1 MQITVKK
8 KALYELME
16 LIAEGRTGDTL
27 DMMDKFIGEDE
38 PIKPVE
44 MMSNQ
49 IASVR
54 PPVEDDE
61 YIPSTVSELSN
72 AASVIAAEVPPSQV
86 EYYYEKLHRLL
97 DDVIDRNRDQG
108 FDSEFIAESFRQI
121 LKETNGPRKFIVKKT
136 DSGNVA
142 SREFGQTDLTQAPQ
156 TGSVLDTDTSTQEE
170 LDYVESPEEEAKFD
184 AMLDSVNEYETLAL
198 KIKSAYT
205 KVLGQYNQ
213 LSKMGMRKSDLD
225 EFQSNYPFIIGT
237 AKTLGDKRP
246 SNDSERHQAIQS
258 VVNEVFESDAQIR
271 SDYENLINV
280 MVKSTGKS
288 RSSIENSV
296 KLGVLVN
303 LIKDPYFVKVRSAVP
318 IGSKEVI
325 QMEANRTF
333 DILLAASGIDTRR
346 ENVTEEQVNQVASNV
361 NEYIKDLK
369 KDDSITLQDQTFPV
383 LDFVNELLSVLDQYK
398 SEKIT
403 LKQDLKD
410 QGVVDLDAVDI
421 SVDEEDIEEE
431 LQEVEAVFTQSGKWT
446 DLAPWFEH
454 GSESAI
460 RQWYLKH
467 LAVKFNTILK
477 GRQNP
482 DEFPGAAQFAKAYS
496 DHYLYVLDALVEY
509 IPMFVKKKKKSGK
522 PEDLKYADLAEKA
535 LADLVEIQED
545 AASLSNILDV
555 EDSSQSANLTDMMQ
569 RSIGGNILSNIN
581 SKKFESVTS
590 FLMAKVD
597 TDLGASAYAEVGE
610 RNNINLSNVPNNF
623 IWPLTGKSSAPNF
636 EEPDKGIA
644 KQMIA
649 AGITPMIFAEV
660 LVEYQEDL
668 DKYFKTTFGK
678 GGELKDKI
686 DKADKLS
693 EGEVVKAFDEY
704 IVSLYR
710 QSKEEDIGQELNEFY
725 RIVKSLIR

>member
-1 MQITVKK
+1 MQVTVKK
-8 KALYELME
+8 KALYDLLSM
-16 LIAEGRTGDTL
+16 IAEGRTGDTL

-44 MMSNQ
+44 MMSSQLTQ
-49 IASVR
+49 IK
-54 PPVEDDE
+54 PPVGDDE
-61 YIPSTVSELSN
+61 YVPATVSELSN
-72 AASVIAAEVPPSQV
+72 AAAAIAEEVPPSQIDF
-86 EYYYEKLHRLL
+86 YYRKLHELL
-97 DDVIDRNRDQG
+97 DDAIDKNRDAG
-108 FDSEFIAESFRQI
+108 YDPDYLAEVFRQI
-121 LKETNGPRKFIVKKT
+121 VRESNGPRKFIVKKT

-142 SREFGQTDLTQAPQ
+142 SREFGQTDSPQIPQ

-184 AMLDSVNEYETLAL
+184 AMLDSVNEYESLAL
-198 KIKSAYT
+198 KIKSFYSSI
-205 KVLGQYNQ
+205 LGKYNQ

-246 SNDSERHQAIQS
+246 SNDSERHQVIQS

-271 SDYENLINV
+271 SDYQNLINS
-280 MVKSTGKS
+280 MVGSTGKS
-288 RSSIENSV
+288 RSAIENSV

-303 LIKDPYFVKVRSAVP
+303 LIRDPYFVKIRSADP
-318 IGSKEVI
+318 IGTKEVI

-333 DILLAASGIDTRR
+333 DILLAASDIDTRR
-346 ENVTEEQVNQVASNV
+346 ENVSEDQVNQVEANV

-369 KDDSITLQDQTFPV
+369 KEDSITLQGQTFPI
-383 LDFVNELLSVLDQYK
+383 LDFVNELLAVLDQYK

-467 LAVKFNTILK
+467 LAVKFNTVLK

-509 IPMFVKKKKKSGK
+509 IPMFVEKKKKSGK
-522 PEDLKYADLAEKA
+522 PEDLKYAEEAEKA
-535 LADLVEIQED
+535 LADLVEIQEA
-545 AASLSNILDV
+545 AASLDNILDV
-555 EDSSQSANLTDMMQ
+555 EDSSQSADLTYLM
-569 RSIGGNILSNIN
+569 RNSTGGNILSNIN

-644 KQMIA
+644 KKMIA

-678 GGELKDKI
+678 GGELKGKI
-686 DKADKLS
+686 DKADKIS
-693 EGEVVKAFDEY
+693 EEEVVKAFNEY

-710 QSKEEDIGQELNEFY
+710 QSKEESIGQELQELY
-725 RIVKSLIR
+725 TILKKLI